1 MQLLDEL
8 LPSELEVSMKA
19 ILLIVLLISLAA
31 TAEASV
37 SLQMNF
43 CNSDDSMSMSMEGYN
58 LEFESFCEL
67 TPDSLLY
74 NNGGTS
80 KKEDAEYSY
89 SLSLNGE
96 SLSSAA
102 RTDSGEFGFHG
113 NIKAGSSEGNLF
125 RISTKSA
132 VKDGKLDL
140 AYGNSELKV
149 LEVVET
155 ENSGYQQEARIKPGY
170 VSSQGGGSTIQPIPG
185 LMERLTA
192 SGLSSDS
199 TETTRVEDNT
209 DSSSS
214 LDNDDPEN
222 DDGSAADEPQIQGI
236 RHSMELEYADKTGSI
251 YTDVMGSTEAQWATK
266 VSCDSDNYFFGVR
279 VRGISIDPLNDLD
292 MTGQASD
299 FPIQILPPGRVNIS
313 YNNDYMLPD
322 FKPPED
328 YTAIVEDEFID
339 FDAQY
344 PGTSIPS
351 LWYSL
356 SNLYYNKVPIEY
368 TPVSDPSVGLEIYNF
383 GMGFTVNEK

>member
-1 MQLLDEL
+1 
-8 LPSELEVSMKA
+8 
-19 ILLIVLLISLAA
+19 
-31 TAEASV
+31 
-37 SLQMNF
+37 
-43 CNSDDSMSMSMEGYN
+43 
-58 LEFESFCEL
+58 
-67 TPDSLLY
+67 
-74 NNGGTS
+74 
-80 KKEDAEYSY
+80 
-89 SLSLNGE
+89 LNGE

-149 LEVVET
+149 LEAVET

-192 SGLSSDS
+192 SGVSSGS
-199 TETTRVEDNT
+199 TETTQVKDDTVSDTSKGNT
-209 DSSSS
+209 HST
-214 LDNDDPEN
+214 
-222 DDGSAADEPQIQGI
+222 IQGI
-236 RHSMELEYADKTGSI
+236 KHSMELEYADKTGSI
-251 YTDVMGSTEAQWATK
+251 YTDVMGSTEAQWATM
-266 VSCDSDNYFFGVR
+266 VSCDSDDYFFGVR
-279 VRGISIDPLNDLD
+279 VRGISIEPLNDLD
-292 MTGQASD
+292 MIGKASD
-299 FPIQILPPGRVNIS
+299 FPTQILPPGRVNIS
-313 YNNDYMLPD
+313 YNSDYVLPD

-356 SNLYYNKVPIEY
+356 NNLYYNKVPIEY